1 VVGKISFG
9 ANDTLEVYVP
19 EKDLVLSATPGST
32 ISASL
37 DQSTFGMIRFQI
49 TNGNSMFGDEVRIGT
64 TYDDVMGAVVTKAR
78 NAQPADGAGDV
89 ARTPTLT
96 WTSGEFAAPTNGHT
110 A

>member
-1 VVGKISFG
+1 MAGKISFG
-9 ANDTLEVYVP
+9 ANDTLEIYVP
-19 EKDLVLSATPGST
+19 EKDLVLPATPGST
-32 ISASL
+32 ISASI

-64 TYDDVMGAVVTKAR
+64 TCDDVMGAVATKAHDPH
-78 NAQPADGAGDV
+78 PADGAGDV

-96 WTSGEFAAPTNGHT
+96 WTPGEFAAPTNGHT